1 MIVKLREFEFEV
13 SGDPEFWNGVD
24 LWEPETFDI
33 VKRYADQKKSFID
46 VGAWNG
52 AVSLYASHLFNNVVS
67 IEPDVVAFDKLVRNI
82 NSNACLNVTCRNVA
96 ISNKNGHDVLHTS
109 NAGDSMSSLINRTE
123 ERFPITGSQGTE
135 TKRFETIIEGSS
147 VEIGLI
153 KMDIEGGEL
162 IALPD
167 MIQYL
172 DRNKPPIYV
181 SFHPFWFPENMK
193 QVKISMFAEMMFY
206 AYSVVRDGQF
216 NVVTKDQ
223 FIEGMNQ
230 NSFTYVFDTK

>member
-1 MIVKLREFEFEV
+1 MKIQLREFEFEV
-13 SGDPEFWNGVD
+13 SGDPEFWKSVD

-33 VKRYADQKKSFID
+33 VKRYADQSKSFID

-67 IEPDVVAFDKLVRNI
+67 IEPDVVAFDKLSHNI
-82 NSNACLNVTCRNVA
+82 NSNSCLNVTCRNVA
-96 ISNKNGHDVLHTS
+96 ISNRDGHDVLHLS
-109 NAGDSMSSLINRTE
+109 NGGDSMSSLINRQTQV
-123 ERFPITGSQGTE
+123 FPITGSQGTE
-135 TKRFETIIEGSS
+135 TKRFETIIEDSS

-172 DRNKPPIYV
+172 DKNKPPIYV
-181 SFHPFWFPENMK
+181 SFHPFWFPENLK
-193 QVKISMFAEMMFY
+193 EIQIAMFAEMFFY
-206 AYSVVRDGQF
+206 AYPVVRDGQF
-216 NVVTKDQ
+216 NEVTKQQ
-223 FIEGMNQ
+223 FIEGMQ
-230 NSFTYVFDTK
+230 SNSFSYVFDTK

>member
-1 MIVKLREFEFEV
+1 MKIQLREFEFEV
-13 SGDPEFWNGVD
+13 SGDPEFWKSVD

-33 VKRYADQKKSFID
+33 VKRYADKSKSFID

-67 IEPDVVAFDKLVRNI
+67 IEPDVVAFDKLSHNI
-82 NSNACLNVTCRNVA
+82 NSNSCLNVTCRNVA
-96 ISNKNGHDVLHTS
+96 ISNRDGHDVLHLS
-109 NAGDSMSSLINRTE
+109 NGGDSMSSLINRQTQV
-123 ERFPITGSQGTE
+123 FPITESQETE
-135 TKRFETIIEGSS
+135 TKRFETIIEDSS

-172 DRNKPPIYV
+172 DKNKPPIYV
-181 SFHPFWFPENMK
+181 SFHPFWFPENLK
-193 QVKISMFAEMMFY
+193 EIQIAMFAEMFFY
-206 AYSVVRDGQF
+206 AYPVVRDGQF
-216 NVVTKDQ
+216 NEVTKQQ
-223 FIEGMNQ
+223 FIEGMQ
-230 NSFTYVFDTK
+230 SNSFSYVFDTK